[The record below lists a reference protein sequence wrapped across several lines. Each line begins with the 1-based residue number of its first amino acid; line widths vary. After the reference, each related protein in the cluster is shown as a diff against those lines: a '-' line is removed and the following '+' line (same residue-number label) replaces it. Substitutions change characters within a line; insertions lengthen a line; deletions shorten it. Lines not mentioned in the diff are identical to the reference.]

1 MREVINEGLADFA
14 LFSAK
19 SRIEA
24 VIEASVCD
32 AAPAEV
38 IKVKLSN
45 LMDWAEKVEQEACED
60 RMAAELN

>member
-1 MREVINEGLADFA
+1 MRTIINEGLSDFA

-32 AAPAEV
+32 VAPAEV

-45 LMDWAEKVEQEACED
+45 LMDWAEKIAKEACED